1 VTMAQPSSMQR
12 EPTMEEILASIR
24 RIIEDGDQGVSKPAA
39 TNVEPAAPVRDA
51 APQARVQEPVAPRVE
66 AADETVDDVEAF
78 RRDVELE
85 EIVAETPRAAPQ
97 EAPRVAAVDMP
108 TMPRSLAEVQ
118 ASLRQSSPEPQAEPA
133 APVAMS
139 EPEEVKAETPEPVRE
154 EVVEQ
159 PRQAAAEAPA
169 APAAAETRPS
179 IISEQAGRQVA
190 AAFGELS
197 EVFAAS
203 RKRSFDEMAEEMIRP
218 MLREWMDNNLPVLVE
233 RLVREEIERV
243 ARGA

>member
-1 VTMAQPSSMQR
+1 MAQPSSMQR

-24 RIIEDGDQGVSKPAA
+24 RIIEDGDQGISKPAA
-39 TNVEPAAPVRDA
+39 TNIEPAAPVRDA
-51 APQARVQEPVAPRVE
+51 APQTSTQEPVAPRVE

-85 EIVAETPRAAPQ
+85 EIVAETPRAAQQ
-97 EAPRVAAVDMP
+97 EAPRAAAVDMP

-133 APVAMS
+133 ATVATS